1 MNFKQTLASISAVA
15 AISVAGTAFAAPITP
30 TFTTFGQL
38 PGATFGGT
46 GIPNMAMAITYA
58 GNEATGAD
66 RLTMGLTAHQ
76 RCVGSNLANNGAG
89 VFAAFAGESPFAPGV
104 GCLPG
109 TAPGLATWNFAYYI
123 TGTDVSNLSFA
134 ILYDFDPSAGNDE
147 SSHGRIAFLGSAINA
162 LPLQGSQNLGFGFLA
177 STNPAIGVT
186 APGGSFNP
194 MSNGEYTFALAA
206 FAGGQEIARSAIRVN
221 VTGGTP
227 VSAPGTLA
235 LAGLAMLGL
244 AGLQRRRR
252 A

>member
-15 AISVAGTAFAAPITP
+15 AIAVAGTAFAAPITP

-58 GNEATGAD
+58 GNDASGAG

-89 VFAAFAGESPFAPGV
+89 VFAAFAGESPFAPGP
-104 GCLPG
+104 GCIPG

-123 TGTDVSNLSFA
+123 AGTDVSTLSFA
-134 ILYDFDPSAGNDE
+134 ILYDFDPAAGTDE
-147 SSHGRIAFLGSAINA
+147 SSHGRIAFAGSAITT
-162 LPLQGSQNLGFGFLA
+162 LPLQGSQNLGFDFLSA
-177 STNPAIGVT
+177 T
-186 APGGSFNP
+186 APGITPPAGSFNP

-252 A
+252 V